1 MNRKHGQSGI
11 TLMGFVIVLVVVG
24 FFALMAMKLFPV
36 YQEYYSVVS
45 NLNGL
50 SAEAGSSKLSPEEI
64 RQRLKKRFDISYI
77 GSVKPEHIIVDKKV
91 NTVQIK
97 YEVRNE
103 LLYNLDFVA
112 KFDKTVTL
120 KG

>member
-1 MNRKHGQSGI
+1 MNRKNGQSGI
-11 TLMGFVIVLVVVG
+11 TLMGFIIILGVVG
-24 FFALMAMKLFPV
+24 FFAMMGIKLFPV

-64 RQRLKKRFDISYI
+64 RQRLAKRFNISYI
-77 GSVKPEHIIVDKKV
+77 SSVKPEHIIVDKKV

-97 YEVRNE
+97 YEVRGN
-103 LLYNLDFVA
+103 LLYNLDYVA
-112 KFDKTVTL
+112 QFDKTVTL